1 VKPKVFLSYANSDKE
16 FADRLSSQLR
26 KVESSLF
33 LDLVNLPHGK
43 QILSGMRSQISSAD
57 ILVLLLSPNALESEW
72 VQREL
77 EYAVSKELRQRSIT
91 VVPLMVRPS
100 RLPEYLSAWTIID
113 ATRDFETAVGKL
125 AKLLEVTPL
134 VQLENLGSSKFE
146 ELIGDLLKAY

>member
-1 VKPKVFLSYANSDKE
+1 MKPKVFLSYANSDKE